1 MAVPC
6 DVVSKSSEPTER
18 NAKLSFTGAGTS
30 WTIKHEF
37 CVHLGTRIFKAT

>member
-1 MAVPC
+1 MAVAC
-6 DVVSKSSEPTER
+6 DVVTKSSEATER

-37 CVHLGTRIFKAT
+37 CVRLGTRIFKAT